1 MNMNLTFSNKSP
13 WTQEIYK
20 KVYQKEKKNKDIKY
34 EFETKR
40 TEVYYHLN
48 NYSHI
53 SATIPAMT
61 LIHQID
67 ELNQQE
73 KYAISMN
80 NAIYVK
86 KLYSYLQSKL
96 LKIYSFDSEFQKVLE
111 NSTKRIGTLKE
122 DIELMLK
129 SPYCEEKDKIFIEH
143 LLKEL
148 DGFGKVGNIHIL
160 EYGPF
165 IKNELKEVFCDDIVN
180 HICKF
185 I

>member
-1 MNMNLTFSNKSP
+1 MAL
-13 WTQEIYK
+13 
-20 KVYQKEKKNKDIKY
+20 
-34 EFETKR
+34 
-40 TEVYYHLN
+40 
-48 NYSHI
+48 
-53 SATIPAMT
+53 
-61 LIHQID
+61 
-67 ELNQQE
+67 
-73 KYAISMN
+73 
-80 NAIYVK
+80 K

-165 IKNELKEVFCDDIVN
+165 IKNELKEVFCHDIVN